1 MHQASEHIGAIAAA
15 LAKAQADLTNP
26 EKTLTAQIRS
36 PFLRDDDRTFRYA
49 SLASGLEIVR
59 KTLSQQEIATIQT
72 TRIEATTGQ
81 IHLTTLL
88 AHASGEWISSDWPVC
103 AAKDVEAPHRMG
115 AALTYARRYAL
126 FALVGIA
133 GEDDLDA
140 PDAVAGP
147 PGAQAQAGL
156 GAKAKPSKGVLNRTP
171 VLGPQHSAELREQL
185 VSQLASLTTS
195 EDLLAWAK
203 ASLPRKN
210 TLLEADA
217 RVVEAVYQTRLEDT
231 ARTTI
236 LDQAPALNRE
246 PSLSEEP
253 LPAVSDEDALT
264 AWADK
269 ALHSKSQLVR
279 SNAEQIETAFA
290 AKARQLAPSDFPR
303 ATPAEPGVVS
313 NSKRCRPQRRPAST
327 SSADLNGRAVTAFP
341 KRLRLRDK
349 DHLKFVAT
357 QSCLICGRTPAD
369 PHHLRFAEHPALG
382 SKVSDE
388 FTVPL
393 CRMHH
398 RQVHWHGNERAW
410 WEQQRL
416 DPLPMAAGLWAKS
429 RGRTEQAGSSADPID
444 AQNTSAPAIEQART
458 PDNETNPIRG

>member
-15 LAKAQADLTNP
+15 LARAQAELTNP

-88 AHASGEWISSDWPVC
+88 AHSSGEWISSDWPVC

-140 PDAVAGP
+140 PDAVASP
-147 PGAQAQAGL
+147 PGPQPPTTL
-156 GAKAKPSKGVLNRTP
+156 GAKAKPSKGVLNRAP
-171 VLGPQHSAELREQL
+171 VLGPPQSAELREQL

-195 EDLLAWAK
+195 EDLLAWAM

-210 TLLEADA
+210 TLLEVDA

-231 ARTTI
+231 ARPSI
-236 LDQAPALNRE
+236 VDQAPALNRE
-246 PSLSEEP
+246 PSLSAEP
-253 LPAVSDEDALT
+253 LPAAAGIEAAL
-264 AWADK
+264 
-269 ALHSKSQLVR
+269 Q
-279 SNAEQIETAFA
+279 
-290 AKARQLAPSDFPR
+290 PSL
-303 ATPAEPGVVS
+303 PAQPEPGLVHPKELPRKR
-313 NSKRCRPQRRPAST
+313 SKAH
-327 SSADLNGRAVTAFP
+327 LLFV
-341 KRLRLRDK
+341 RDQPCLVCQQTPC
-349 DHLKFVAT
+349 DAHHLKFA
-357 QSCLICGRTPAD
+357 QPRILGR
-369 PHHLRFAEHPALG
+369 
-382 SKVSDE
+382 KVSDE

-393 CRMHH
+393 CRAHH
-398 RQVHWHGNERAW
+398 QELHRHGNERAW
-410 WEQQRL
+410 WANLQIAPVPVAQDL
-416 DPLPMAAGLWAKS
+416 WTASPVHDPANTAIPGAILPAKL
-429 RGRTEQAGSSADPID
+429 GSE
-444 AQNTSAPAIEQART
+444 TSLR
-458 PDNETNPIRG
+458 